1 MRKGGNAVIEDNN
14 VYEITIIGG
23 GPTGLFATF
32 YAGMRGSSVKLIDTM
47 PKLGGQLCALYPEKY
62 IYDVAGF
69 TKIKAGEL
77 ITRLQE
83 QASRFNPTLC
93 LEERVEKIDKLE
105 NGDFL
110 ITTTEGTH
118 LSKTII
124 ITAGIGAFEPRRLE
138 LPNAGQFEQT
148 NLHYFV
154 DDIEIF
160 RDKRVLIFGGGD
172 SAVDW
177 ALMLKKVTKELTLIH
192 RRDKFRAHEYSV
204 ELLYKS
210 DINIL
215 VPRVISELVGV
226 ERIEKVVLAD
236 PKTGEAMEEL
246 EIDELVVNH
255 GFISSLGPI
264 SAWGIELENG
274 LINVDTTMKTNIDGV
289 YAAGDIANY
298 LGKIKLITTGFGEAA
313 IAVSNA
319 KHYVHPE
326 ERLQPPR
333 MQSLE

>member
-1 MRKGGNAVIEDNN
+1 MKEDNK

-47 PKLGGQLCALYPEKY
+47 PKLGGQLRALYPEKY
-62 IYDVAGF
+62 IYDVAGYP
-69 TKIKAGEL
+69 KIKAGEL
-77 ITRLQE
+77 IERLQE
-83 QASRFNPTLC
+83 QTKQFNPTLC
-93 LEERVEKIDKLE
+93 LEERVEEITKKED
-105 NGDFL
+105 GDFL
-110 ITTTEGTH
+110 ITTTRGTH

-138 LPNAGQFEQT
+138 LDNAAQFENK
-148 NLHYFV
+148 NLHYYV
-154 DDIEIF
+154 DNIEDY

-177 ALMLKKVTKELTLIH
+177 ALMLKEITKELTIIH

-204 ELLYKS
+204 EQLLES
-210 DINIL
+210 DINVI
-215 VPRVISELVGV
+215 VPRIITELIG
-226 ERIEKVVLAD
+226 EEKIESVKIID
-236 PKTGEAMEEL
+236 PKNKEGEQII
-246 EIDELVVNH
+246 EIDELIVNH

-264 SAWGIELENG
+264 ATWRIELENG

-289 YAAGDIANY
+289 YAAGDIVSY
-298 LGKIKLITTGFGEAA
+298 PGKIKLITTGFGEAA
-313 IAVSNA
+313 TAVSNA

-333 MQSLE
+333 MQNI

>member
-1 MRKGGNAVIEDNN
+1 MREDNK

-47 PKLGGQLCALYPEKY
+47 PKLGGQLRALYPEKY
-62 IYDVAGF
+62 IYDVAGYP
-69 TKIKAGEL
+69 KIKAGEL
-77 ITRLQE
+77 IERLQE
-83 QASRFNPTLC
+83 QTRQFEPTLC
-93 LEERVEKIDKLE
+93 LEERVEQITKKN

-110 ITTTEGTH
+110 ITTSLGTH

-138 LPNAGQFEQT
+138 LDKAAEFEQN

-154 DDIEIF
+154 DNIEAY
-160 RDKRVLIFGGGD
+160 RNKRVLIFGGGD

-177 ALMLKKVTKELTLIH
+177 ALMLKEVTKELTIIH
-192 RRDKFRAHEYSV
+192 RREKFRAHEYSV
-204 ELLYKS
+204 EQLYES
-210 DINIL
+210 NINVL
-215 VPRVISELVGV
+215 VPRIITELIGE
-226 ERIEKVVLAD
+226 ERIESVKIVD
-236 PKTGEAMEEL
+236 PKTGENEQTI
-246 EIDELVVNH
+246 EIDELIVNH

-264 SAWGIELENG
+264 AAWGIELDKG
-274 LINVDTTMKTNIDGV
+274 LINVDSTMKTNIDGV
-289 YAAGDIANY
+289 YAAGDIASY
-298 LGKIKLITTGFGEAA
+298 PGKIKLITTGFGEAA
-313 IAVSNA
+313 TAVSNA

-333 MQSLE
+333 MQNI

>member
-1 MRKGGNAVIEDNN
+1 MKEDNK

-47 PKLGGQLCALYPEKY
+47 PKLGGQLRALYPEKY
-62 IYDVAGF
+62 IYDVAGYP
-69 TKIKAGEL
+69 KIKAGEL
-77 ITRLQE
+77 IERLQE
-83 QASRFNPTLC
+83 QTKQFNPTLC
-93 LEERVEKIDKLE
+93 LEERVEEITKKED
-105 NGDFL
+105 GDFL
-110 ITTTEGTH
+110 ITTTRGTH

-138 LPNAGQFEQT
+138 LDNAAQFENK
-148 NLHYFV
+148 NLHYYV
-154 DDIEIF
+154 DNIEDY

-177 ALMLKKVTKELTLIH
+177 ALMLKEITKELTIIH

-204 ELLYKS
+204 EQLLES
-210 DINIL
+210 DINVI
-215 VPRVISELVGV
+215 VPRIITELIG
-226 ERIEKVVLAD
+226 EEKIESVKIID
-236 PKTGEAMEEL
+236 PKNKEGEQII
-246 EIDELVVNH
+246 EIDELIVNH

-264 SAWGIELENG
+264 ATWGIELENG

-289 YAAGDIANY
+289 YAAGDIVSY
-298 LGKIKLITTGFGEAA
+298 PGKIKLITTGFGEAA
-313 IAVSNA
+313 TAVSNA

-333 MQSLE
+333 MQNI